1 MLFVRHR
8 ALWCVFLVKPIDI
21 LAKRQYNTYMNTLNI
36 IKWLATLL
44 LIVGFG
50 LVSAGLYEAIY
61 IQMAGGLLWLTASVI
76 MRDTPLIVTNSV
88 MTLAGVLGLLYKH
101 LV

>member
-1 MLFVRHR
+1 
-8 ALWCVFLVKPIDI
+8 
-21 LAKRQYNTYMNTLNI
+21 MNTLNT
-36 IKWLATLL
+36 IKWLATAL

-61 IQMAGGLLWLTASVI
+61 IQMAGGLLWLTASII

-88 MTLAGVLGLLYKH
+88 MTLAGVAGLLYKH
-101 LV
+101 LI

>member
-1 MLFVRHR
+1 
-8 ALWCVFLVKPIDI
+8 
-21 LAKRQYNTYMNTLNI
+21 MNTLNT
-36 IKWLATLL
+36 IKWTATGL

-50 LVSAGLYEAIY
+50 LVSAGFYPAIY
-61 IQMAGGLLWLTASVI
+61 IQMCGGLLWLTAAVM
-76 MRDTPLIVTNSV
+76 MRDRPLIVTNSV